1 MSTGCR
7 RIELS
12 TGHAI
17 GLAFST
23 QAGSISFVGVL
34 VLFGIVFLKYWRGR
48 KRNQGNH
55 HQVLLRSN
63 LDLYMINLFVSE
75 LLMSLGGMLDAKWAN
90 ESAVYCGDF
99 CDAQGTLQYLGET
112 SVALWT
118 LAVTLHTWQ
127 SVVYAQRIPFRW
139 TLCVVVMV
147 VIWGFVFAFNFGA
160 FSVRPKG
167 GDDSYFT
174 PGPFWCWINPKYG
187 DERLAGEYLWL
198 WVAGFGNLLVYIP
211 LFLLLRGNIVLG
223 NQGFMSHRWYWT
235 PPPVCN
241 AFRTEI
247 QNGSAPSIPDDA
259 NDEEHIRK
267 DATKM
272 LWYPAAY
279 TMLVLPIS
287 IVRWSTF
294 TVPDLRAAKLDSIN
308 DTVVFYAPMAT
319 ATLIFHAVFRLSGII
334 NVVLVLTTRPN
345 VLLFGEHHRGEDD
358 DNTRHHGAS
367 HGGIESIDDVSMRQR
382 YNAASPGERVHE
394 YTGFAGP
401 RVINRRDDGSSS
413 MSDVKR

>member
-12 TGHAI
+12 TSHAI

-23 QAGSISFVGVL
+23 QAGSISFFGVL
-34 VLFGIVFLKYWRGR
+34 VLFGLVFVKYRRSR
-48 KRNQGNH
+48 KRNPDSRDR
-55 HQVLLRSN
+55 VLLRSN

-75 LLMSLGGMLDAKWAN
+75 LLMALGGMLDAKWAN
-90 ESAVYCGDF
+90 ESAVYCGGY
-99 CDAQGTLQYLGET
+99 CDAQGSFQYLGET

-139 TLCVVVMV
+139 PLCVMVMV

-160 FSVRPKG
+160 YSVHPKNQ
-167 GDDSYFT
+167 DNDSYFT

-187 DERLAGEYLWL
+187 EERLAGEYLWL

-223 NQGFMSHRWYWT
+223 NEGFKSHRWYWT
-235 PPPVCN
+235 PPPLCN
-241 AFRTEI
+241 AFRTET
-247 QNGSAPSIPDDA
+247 QSASSSSIPDDVY
-259 NDEEHIRK
+259 DEEHIRK
-267 DATKM
+267 EATKM

-279 TMLVLPIS
+279 TIIVLPIS

-294 TVPDLRAAKLDSIN
+294 TVHDLGAVKIQN
-308 DTVVFYAPMAT
+308 DTVVFHAPMAT
-319 ATLIFHAVFRLSGII
+319 ATLVFHALFRLSGII
-334 NVVLVLTTRPN
+334 NVILVLATRPN
-345 VLLFGEHHRGEDD
+345 VLLFGEHHSEDQND
-358 DNTRHHGAS
+358 TEHHGIS
-367 HGGIESIDDVSMRQR
+367 RRRVESIDDGSMRQR
-382 YNAASPGERVHE
+382 YNATSPSERVRE
-394 YTGFAGP
+394 YTGFGGP
-401 RVINRRDDGSSS
+401 AVINRRDDDSI
-413 MSDVKR
+413 MTDKR